1 MSLKHLVMPESKDT
15 ITDYHRQ
22 ISKWEK
28 VLMTHNQQN
37 SYTRIF
43 KELLQNNIKKTDNPI
58 WEKKS
63 KRIGCLPE
71 NI

>member
-1 MSLKHLVMPESKDT
+1 MK
-15 ITDYHRQ
+15 RQ

-43 KELLQNNIKKTDNPI
+43 KELLQNNIKKTHNPI
-58 WEKKS
+58 RKKKKAKEQAVYQRIS
-63 KRIGCLPE
+63 KWPI
-71 NI
+71 NT